1 MAKTGKFFLTGLL
14 AAAAG
19 AVGGLLLAPQSGKK
33 TREDILKMLA
43 RLSKEVQTGVKDTKT
58 KVEEVFGEATDEAV
72 NKYKEIK
79 TAVMEKVAEVKTAG
93 KEIDREKY
101 AMIVEDV
108 VEEYK
113 SDLKATKNG
122 ATRLMTQLKKDWEKV
137 KKVLA

>member
-1 MAKTGKFFLTGLL
+1 MAKTGKFFLAGLL
-14 AAAAG
+14 AATAG

-33 TREDILKMLA
+33 TREDIKKILTK
-43 RLSKEVQTGVKDTKT
+43 LSKEVQSGVKDTKD
-58 KVEEVFGEATDEAV
+58 KVKEVFGDVSDEAV
-72 NKYKEIK
+72 AKYKKIK

-93 KEIDREKY
+93 KEIDKSKY

-113 SDLKATKNG
+113 SDLKSTKDG
-122 ATRLMTQLKKDWEKV
+122 ARKLIDQLKKDWNKV

>member
-1 MAKTGKFFLTGLL
+1 MAKKGSFFLTGLL

-43 RLSKEVQTGVKDTKT
+43 KLTKEVQTGVKDTKT
-58 KVEEVFGEATDEAV
+58 KVEEVFGEVTDEAV

-122 ATRLMTQLKKDWEKV
+122 ATRLIGQLKKDWEKV